1 MKRIVLCCDGTWNS
15 ADQESNGV
23 PCPTN
28 VVKLGYRV
36 AKRDAKG
43 VSQILY
49 YDQGVGTGNPVDRIS
64 GGAFGDGLEDNIHD
78 AYRFLVANYEKGD
91 ELYLFGFS
99 RGAFTAR
106 SIVGMVRKCGIL
118 GRAWFKNYR
127 KAIDLYRSEDSP
139 TDAAPRKFRQESCI
153 YGLDD
158 IEVRFMGVWDTV
170 GSLGIP
176 LRGLRW
182 LTRRDYQFH
191 DTELSGAVKEAYHAL
206 AIDEHRGSF
215 EPAIWDYKPKD
226 WQHIEQVWFAGAHSD
241 VGGGYAPEKGS
252 QQLLSEI
259 PLQWMIDKAKAAGL
273 AFDEEAI
280 AANPL
285 SPSATA
291 PLHDSMKGFY
301 RVAMAYDRAIGK
313 TKKSDDAPQHDDPTQ
328 SLHPSVLER
337 WDQDASYRPKAL
349 AEYLKRIRDPRAKDQ
364 PKIDDEAAPPRDVA

>member
-36 AKRDAKG
+36 AKRDASG
-43 VSQILY
+43 VQQFLY
-49 YDQGVGTGNPVDRIS
+49 YDQGVGTGNPVDKIS
-64 GGAFGDGLEDNIHD
+64 GGAFGEGLEDNIHD

-91 ELYLFGFS
+91 ELFLFGFS

-118 GRAWFKNYR
+118 SRAHVSKY
-127 KAIDLYRSEDSP
+127 KQATELYRSEDHPQSV
-139 TDAAPRKFRQESCI
+139 AAKKFRQDYCL

-158 IEVRFMGVWDTV
+158 IQVRFIGVWDTV
-170 GSLGIP
+170 GALGIP

-182 LTRRDYQFH
+182 LTRREHQFH

-206 AIDEHRGSF
+206 AVDEHRGSF

-226 WQHIEQVWFAGAHSD
+226 WQHIEQVWFCGAHSD
-241 VGGGYAPEKGS
+241 VGGGYAEHA
-252 QQLLSEI
+252 LSDI
-259 PLQWMIDKAKAAGL
+259 PLQWMIDKAAGAGL
-273 AFDEEAI
+273 AFDQEAM

-285 SPSATA
+285 SPSAA
-291 PLHDSMKGFY
+291 GPIHNSMKGFY
-301 RVAMAYDRAIGK
+301 RLTLEYDRVLGM
-313 TKKSDDAPQHDDPTQ
+313 TKKGEDGRVHSDPTQ
-328 SLHPSVLER
+328 TVHPSVLER
-337 WDQDASYRPKAL
+337 WDQVADYRPKTL
-349 AEYLKRIRDPRAKDQ
+349 MEYFKRIGDPRAKEAQ
-364 PKIDDEAAPPRDVA
+364 PDTGSPSSADVG

>member
-43 VSQILY
+43 VLQVLY
-49 YDQGVGTGNPVDRIS
+49 YDQGVGTGNPVDRLS
-64 GGAFGDGLEDNIHD
+64 GGAFGDGLEENIHD

-91 ELYLFGFS
+91 ELFLFGFS

-118 GRAWFKNYR
+118 GRAHVKSYR
-127 KAIDLYRSEDSP
+127 DAIALYRSEHRP
-139 TDAAPRKFRQESCI
+139 TDAEPKKFRQATCL

-158 IEVRFMGVWDTV
+158 IDVRFMGVWDTV
-170 GSLGIP
+170 GALGIP

-182 LTRRDYQFH
+182 LTRRDHQFH

-215 EPAIWDYKPKD
+215 EPAVWDYKPKP

-241 VGGGYAPEKGS
+241 VGGGYAE
-252 QQLLSEI
+252 QQLSDI
-259 PLQWMIDKAKAAGL
+259 PLQWMMDKARGAGL
-273 AFDEEAI
+273 AFDQEAI
-280 AANPL
+280 DAVPL
-285 SPSATA
+285 DPSATA

-301 RVAMAYDRAIGK
+301 RVALAYDRVIGR

-337 WDQDASYRPKAL
+337 WDRDPSYRPKAL
-349 AEYLKRIRDPRAKDQ
+349 MEYFKRINDARSRGEPQVDEE
-364 PKIDDEAAPPRDVA
+364 EAAPRDVA

>member
-1 MKRIVLCCDGTWNS
+1 MKRIILCCDGTWNS

-28 VVKLGYRV
+28 VVKLGYRI
-36 AKRDAKG
+36 AKHDANG
-43 VSQILY
+43 VQQILY
-49 YDQGVGTGNPVDRIS
+49 YDQGVGTGNPVDRLS

-118 GRAWFKNYR
+118 SRAHVKNY
-127 KAIDLYRSEDSP
+127 KAATELYRSKDRP
-139 TDAAPRKFRQESCI
+139 GDPAPKKFRQENCH

-158 IEVRFMGVWDTV
+158 IEIRFLGVWDTV
-170 GSLGIP
+170 GALGIP

-182 LTRRDYQFH
+182 LTRREHQFH
-191 DTELSGAVKEAYHAL
+191 DTELSGSVKEAYHAL

-226 WQHIEQVWFAGAHSD
+226 WQHIEQVWFCGAHSD
-241 VGGGYAPEKGS
+241 VGGGYAEH
-252 QQLLSEI
+252 QLSDI

-273 AFDEEAI
+273 AFDQEAMDATPLAPD
-280 AANPL
+280 AA
-285 SPSATA
+285 AA
-291 PLHDSMKGFY
+291 LHNSMKGFY
-301 RVAMAYDRAIGK
+301 RVTIEYDRVVGK
-313 TKKSDDAPQHDDPTQ
+313 TKKGDDGRQHNDPTQ

-337 WDQDASYRPKAL
+337 WDKVPDYRPEA
-349 AEYLKRIRDPRAKDQ
+349 LKRYFKLTGDPRAKEKPQ
-364 PKIDDEAAPPRDVA
+364 PEAEAAPTRDLG